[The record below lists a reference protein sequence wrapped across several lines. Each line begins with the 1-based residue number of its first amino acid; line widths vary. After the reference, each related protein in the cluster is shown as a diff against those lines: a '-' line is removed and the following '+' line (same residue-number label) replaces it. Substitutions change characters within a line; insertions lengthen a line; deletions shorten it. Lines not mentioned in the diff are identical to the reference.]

1 MKTLT
6 TIFSSLLIALSL
18 PLAAQNNEGSGDDF
32 SRFFNN
38 AISQQKQQ
46 KQTAPQQ
53 PDTLAQ
59 PERPA
64 RGSVLEGLL
73 GRTRRP
79 GRKQIEQENELLR
92 SELDS
97 LQMLV
102 DSLRGREYLDE
113 YEIAVLE
120 GNDPNP
126 VTFEYNQETSDSLLH
141 LWYKNSLVTD
151 FDAVNEYNM
160 DSVRFSSNV
169 SDAEMMRRLSAMNSF
184 ITLPYND
191 VVKNYIILYSER
203 MPSRM
208 GRVMGLS
215 AYYFPIFE
223 DILVRYDLPQE
234 LKYMAIIESM
244 LNPVATSRAGARGIW
259 QFMYQTARG
268 YGLEINSFVDERL
281 DVEKAVDAAAR
292 YLRDAYKIFGDWTL
306 AISSYNCGAGNVSK
320 AIRRA
325 DGKRDFWSIYPYLP
339 KETRGYVPAFV
350 GAMYAMTYYRE
361 YGIVPQNVG
370 MPAQTDTFHIRKN
383 LHFEQ
388 IHSVVGVPVE
398 ELQNLN
404 PQYTH
409 DIIPGNDH
417 PYVLKLP
424 FTWTNAFVEANADSL
439 YAFKADSLLNGKV
452 LKETESKSSG
462 SRASGSR
469 SGGSSGS
476 QRIAHKVK
484 SGDYLGKIASRYG
497 VTVTQIKNWNHLKS
511 NNIQI
516 GQTLYIYKNGGPT
529 ISQGS
534 GSSGSSGS
542 SKQTSKTVIYTVKSG
557 DSLYKISKL
566 YPGVSAD
573 DIKRAN
579 GLKSDSIR
587 AGQKLTI
594 PIP

>member
-6 TIFSSLLIALSL
+6 SIFGTLLLTLVL
-18 PLAAQNNEGSGDDF
+18 PLSAQNTESEFD
-32 SRFFNN
+32 
-38 AISQQKQQ
+38 AYYSQAVAQQ
-46 KQTAPQQ
+46 
-53 PDTLAQ
+53 DTVTVQ
-59 PERPA
+59 ERPA
-64 RGSVLEGLL
+64 RTSLLEGLF
-73 GRTRRP
+73 GRNRRP
-79 GRKQIEQENELLR
+79 GLKQVREENELLR
-92 SELDS
+92 NELDS
-97 LQMLV
+97 LQMIV
-102 DSLRGREYLDE
+102 DSLRGRQYLDE

-120 GNDPNP
+120 GNDEEADGFGAG
-126 VTFEYNQETSDSLLH
+126 FEYTQETSDSLLA
-141 LWYKNSLVTD
+141 LWYKNSLITD

-169 SDAEMMRRLSAMNSF
+169 SDAEMMRRLAAMNSF

-203 MPSRM
+203 MTSRM
-208 GRVMGLS
+208 GHIMGLS

-292 YLRDAYKIFGDWTL
+292 YLRDAYKIFGDWSL

-370 MPAQTDTFHIRKN
+370 MPAQTDTFHIRRN

-388 IHSVVGVPVE
+388 IHAVVGVPVD

-424 FTWTNAFVEANADSL
+424 YNWTNAFVEANPDSL
-439 YAFKADSLLNGKV
+439 YAYKADSLLNGKV
-452 LKETESKSSG
+452 LKETASSGSSRSSG
-462 SRASGSR
+462 SRS
-469 SGGSSGS
+469 SGGSSSSG
-476 QRIAHKVK
+476 QRISYKVK

-497 VTVTQIKNWNHLKS
+497 VTVNQIKNWNHLKS
-511 NNIQI
+511 NNIQV

-529 ISQGS
+529 VSQGS
-534 GSSGSSGS
+534 GSSGSGS
-542 SKQTSKTVIYTVKSG
+542 SSTKQVSKTVIYTVKSG
-557 DSLYKISKL
+557 DSLYKIAKL
-566 YPGVSAD
+566 YPGVSSD

-579 GLKSDSIR
+579 GLKSDAIR

>member
-1 MKTLT
+1 MRKSHIL
-6 TIFSSLLIALSL
+6 IVLLSILCL
-18 PLAAQNNEGSGDDF
+18 PLSAQ
-32 SRFFNN
+32 
-38 AISQQKQQ
+38 
-46 KQTAPQQ
+46 T
-53 PDTLAQ
+53 
-59 PERPA
+59 ERETE
-64 RGSVLEGLL
+64 SIVLEQ
-73 GRTRRP
+73 GRQTKEKKPFREVLNDLFKRP
-79 GRKQIEQENELLR
+79 GTRQIRQENEVLR

-97 LQMLV
+97 LQLLV
-102 DSLRGREYLDE
+102 DSLRGRVYLDE
-113 YEIAVLE
+113 REIAVLE
-120 GNDPNP
+120 REEQQGS
-126 VTFEYNQETSDSLLH
+126 FEYTPEEQDSLLQ
-141 LWYKNSLVTD
+141 LWYKNTLATD

-203 MPSRM
+203 MPSKM
-208 GRVMGLS
+208 GRVLGLS
-215 AYYFPIFE
+215 TYYFPIFE
-223 DILVRYDLPQE
+223 DILLRYGLPQE

-259 QFMYQTARG
+259 QFMYQTGVG

-281 DVEKAVDAAAR
+281 DVEKAVEAAAR
-292 YLRDAYKIFGDWTL
+292 YLRDAYRTFGDWAL

-361 YGIVPQNVG
+361 YGIVPQPMG
-370 MPAQTDTFHIRKN
+370 MPVQTDTFLIRRN
-383 LHFEQ
+383 LHFDQ
-388 IHSVVGVPVE
+388 IEAVVGVPKE
-398 ELQNLN
+398 DLQNLN
-404 PQYTH
+404 PQYVN
-409 DIIPGNDH
+409 DIIPGNNH

-424 FTWTNAFVEANADSL
+424 YTWTSSFLEANRDSL
-439 YAFKADSLLNGKV
+439 YAFKADSLLSGKV
-452 LKETESKSSG
+452 LAEQSSGKSSG
-462 SRASGSR
+462 GK
-469 SGGSSGS
+469 SSGKS
-476 QRIAHKVK
+476 SSTGKSSSSSQQQRIAHKVK

-497 VTVTQIKNWNHLKS
+497 VTVNQIKSWNKLKS

-534 GSSGSSGS
+534 TGGSSSKSSS
-542 SKQTSKTVIYTVKSG
+542 SKAKTVIYTVKSG
-557 DSLYKISKL
+557 DTLFKIAQK

-573 DIKRAN
+573 DIKKAN
-579 GLKSDSIR
+579 GLSSDSIKP
-587 AGQKLTI
+587 GQKLTI
-594 PIP
+594 PAK